1 MVEPH
6 SKEDA
11 STAAENGTFEPDS
24 LDSESANA
32 GYEVQPEVK
41 GSDAEV
47 RTSMQERR
55 QNLQGRIEDVAA
67 HDYRFEERPKPA
79 PSTAEGKNRKHNVS
93 TADVVKLIG
102 LIAVFA
108 LIGGVTAAMWPTLSQ
123 LFEEGGIENLIT
135 TIQQAGPAGVA
146 TLLGLQLLQVI
157 VAFIPGEVVQVA
169 AGMMYGPW
177 LGGII
182 VAIGACGASAVVY
195 ALVHWLG
202 APFVRGMV
210 SDSFTDKFRKFEAS
224 GKLDTVVF
232 VLFLIPGMPKDV
244 FTYIVALTDMR
255 LGPFLMLTTLAR
267 LPGIFLS
274 TYAASS
280 LANGDTTQGIVIFA
294 IVAVVAVVCIIM
306 RDRIINRL
314 DGFKKK
320 Q

>member
-1 MVEPH
+1 MAKPH
-6 SKEDA
+6 SQEDA
-11 STAAENGTFEPDS
+11 SAQESNEQYEPDS

-32 GYEVQPEVK
+32 GYDVQPEVK

-47 RTSMQERR
+47 RVSMHERK

-67 HDYRFEERPKPA
+67 HDYRFEERPKPSA
-79 PSTAEGKNRKHNVS
+79 DDGNKGGRKHKAS

-108 LIGGVTAAMWPTLSQ
+108 LMGGVTAALWPTLSQ

-135 TIQQAGPAGVA
+135 TVQQAGAAGVA

-182 VAIGACGASAVVY
+182 VAVGACLASAVVY

-202 APFVRGMV
+202 APFVRSMV
-210 SDSFTDKFRKFEAS
+210 SDSFTDKFHRFEAS

-244 FTYIVALTDMR
+244 FTYVVALTDMR

-280 LANGDTTQGIVIFA
+280 LANGDTTQGIIIFA
-294 IVAVVAVVCIIM
+294 IVAVVAVVCIVM

-320 Q
+320 K